1 MKYVVNA
8 IWKHEKPIEEDGHRD
23 YMRILTDT
31 LNSEKYVLET
41 IWYKIDDYTHG
52 SVAVYK
58 SEEAYNAFL
67 DTNEMQRNF
76 ALEDRKVSMLVQY
89 KGPAFAVQTELV
101 G

>member
-1 MKYVVNA
+1 
-8 IWKHEKPIEEDGHRD
+8 
-23 YMRILTDT
+23 
-31 LNSEKYVLET
+31 
-41 IWYKIDDYTHG
+41 
-52 SVAVYK
+52 VAVYK

-89 KGPAFAVQTELV
+89 KGPAFAIQTELV